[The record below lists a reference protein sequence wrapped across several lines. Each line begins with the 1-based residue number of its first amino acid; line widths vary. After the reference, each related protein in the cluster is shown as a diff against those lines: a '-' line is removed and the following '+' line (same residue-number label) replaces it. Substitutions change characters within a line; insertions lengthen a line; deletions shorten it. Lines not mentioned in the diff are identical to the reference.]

1 MGQKPLKSLI
11 EIAILSDEI
20 SPPSRLVNRAV
31 ISLSQVRCLF
41 ISDSSVYNEAVLLL
55 LRCLG
60 DKMVSR
66 RWPTLGA
73 GTGNSCQKRCM
84 TTGREHIH
92 TLSL

>member
-55 LRCLG
+55 LLDVWEIKWYHVG
-60 DKMVSR
+60 GQLSELVQ
-66 RWPTLGA
+66 
-73 GTGNSCQKRCM
+73 GTAVRNAA
-84 TTGREHIH
+84 
-92 TLSL
+92 